1 MVEGYSDN
9 TFKVVK
15 ETFFN
20 EQGEPFTVEKHYRKQ
35 ARGNFFKHTNQN
47 LGIYAW
53 LLGDLKGK

>member
-35 ARGNFFKHTNQN
+35 ARGNFF
-47 LGIYAW
+47 
-53 LLGDLKGK
+53 